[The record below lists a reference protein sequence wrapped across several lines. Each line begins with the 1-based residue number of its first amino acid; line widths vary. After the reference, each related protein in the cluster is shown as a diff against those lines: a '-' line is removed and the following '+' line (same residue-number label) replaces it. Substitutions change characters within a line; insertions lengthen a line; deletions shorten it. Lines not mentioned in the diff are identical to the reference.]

1 MIAILACCV
10 ALAPARVVEMVKPKA
25 NGISI
30 QALVTMPPLGAKDT
44 AKLEILGRSIVKQ
57 TQAYPRREMLMVTN
71 GAPVRFD
78 MTPDH
83 LRLVVNVPTGSLKAG
98 LILMESLLRD
108 ASLTQ
113 ESIDIAT
120 QEQVAPNYWT
130 AAIDPILSPNVRLTS
145 DEARTLYQRVFR
157 PERVLLAVGGNF
169 PPGDAQSLWA
179 SHMEAWQVE
188 AEPRG
193 YFDNTATEYRTT
205 NPGVVTT
212 IDLAFPP
219 IVSGD
224 AALSAKIL
232 SLFALGVGKGS
243 SLFQVIREKHAWS
256 YRQEAILSPS
266 KEGWVP
272 RLIIASIPF
281 ADTKQRVKD
290 IQSELLDDI
299 KSWTEAT
306 RNRAIGMAEAVLAH
320 HVPFSPLY
328 VLGRS
333 SVGDSLED
341 QTYMTAYWPMKT
353 GQPWNPEGL
362 LESMRNV
369 PLNEL
374 KEQATN
380 QITAEIP
387 NVLPGS

>member
-130 AAIDPILSPNVRLTS
+130 AAIDPILSPNVRLTNAFFGPS
-145 DEARTLYQRVFR
+145 GFYWLLVAIFLPGMPSPFGRVIWR
-157 PERVLLAVGGNF
+157 
-169 PPGDAQSLWA
+169 
-179 SHMEAWQVE
+179 
-188 AEPRG
+188 
-193 YFDNTATEYRTT
+193 
-205 NPGVVTT
+205 
-212 IDLAFPP
+212 
-219 IVSGD
+219 
-224 AALSAKIL
+224 
-232 SLFALGVGKGS
+232 
-243 SLFQVIREKHAWS
+243 
-256 YRQEAILSPS
+256 
-266 KEGWVP
+266 
-272 RLIIASIPF
+272 
-281 ADTKQRVKD
+281 
-290 IQSELLDDI
+290 
-299 KSWTEAT
+299 
-306 RNRAIGMAEAVLAH
+306 
-320 HVPFSPLY
+320 
-328 VLGRS
+328 LGRLRRS
-333 SVGDSLED
+333 HGATLTI
-341 QTYMTAYWPMKT
+341 Q
-353 GQPWNPEGL
+353 QPSIERL
-362 LESMRNV
+362 
-369 PLNEL
+369 
-374 KEQATN
+374 T
-380 QITAEIP
+380 
-387 NVLPGS
+387 PG